1 MIEYNYLLNDIIFSK
16 ISNIVS
22 LKLFLFIIIAFL
34 ISFFIDIIFGELPT
48 RIHHRIINQFFQGCF
63 HQVQKQNVRNACCI
77 GSVYCFKCNFICYL
91 HDMFSKRSFMAYC
104 FFNTSFIHIFHQN
117 AAEHCC

>member
-48 RIHHRIINQFFQGCF
+48 RIHPVVI
-63 HQVQKQNVRNACCI
+63 I
-77 GSVYCFKCNFICYL
+77 GSLISFFKDVFIKFKSRMSGML
-91 HDMFSKRSFMAYC
+91 VVLGV
-104 FFNTSFIHIFHQN
+104 FIVSSVILYVIYMICSLN
-117 AAEHCC
+117 AVLWLIVISILL